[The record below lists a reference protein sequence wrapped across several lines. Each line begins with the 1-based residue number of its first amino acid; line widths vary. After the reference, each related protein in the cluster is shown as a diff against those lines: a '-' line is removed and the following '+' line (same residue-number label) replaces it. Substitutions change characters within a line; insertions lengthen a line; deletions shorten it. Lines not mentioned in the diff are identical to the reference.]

1 MPKNKKDLPSEIKKR
16 HLHEAQTQTE
26 FIIPVENHH
35 TDYLVSESSLLQK
48 RTFSQ
53 MESVKQRSLRLTK
66 MLAYSSALLP
76 AEVILDGVDSMFQN
90 SVDDMKPPTVTK
102 MTPGFNILN

>member
-1 MPKNKKDLPSEIKKR
+1 
-16 HLHEAQTQTE
+16 
-26 FIIPVENHH
+26 
-35 TDYLVSESSLLQK
+35 
-48 RTFSQ
+48 

-102 MTPGFNILN
+102 MTPGFNILNQKKVIAPSTKSLNPFKMVDMRKRPPQSRHSNIRCSNITTSRIKNSSQK